1 MINFKAAMPHSH
13 LINSYCNN
21 VVITIQSV
29 FRPNDFT
36 RAHIRSVLPSVA
48 GTRAHIGS
56 NCLLSRLTRA
66 YIRSVLPSV
75 GGTRAHIGS
84 SYLLRRL
91 TRAYIRSVLP
101 SVGRT
106 RAYIG

>member
-1 MINFKAAMPHSH
+1 MPHSH
-13 LINSYCNN
+13 LISSYCNN

-75 GGTRAHIGS
+75 G
-84 SYLLRRL
+84 
-91 TRAYIRSVLP
+91 
-101 SVGRT
+101 RT
-106 RAYIG
+106 RAYIGSALLLIAPVVGKTQRLRGQCAGVASKVDATAAH